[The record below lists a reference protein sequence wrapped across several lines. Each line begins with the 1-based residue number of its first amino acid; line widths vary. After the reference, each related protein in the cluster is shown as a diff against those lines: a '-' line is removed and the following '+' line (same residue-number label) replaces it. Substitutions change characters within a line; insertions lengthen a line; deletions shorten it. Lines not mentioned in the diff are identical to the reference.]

1 MVELVEGGCNIIA
14 DSERSITISDA
25 KEDEECEHAVG
36 LLSFV
41 LLLRG
46 GGATQSYLCILST
59 DDKETCI
66 TKKGL

>member
-1 MVELVEGGCNIIA
+1 MVELIEGGSSIIV
-14 DSERSITISDA
+14 DPERSIIISDA
-25 KEDEECEHAVG
+25 KEDDVCEHAVG

-46 GGATQSYLCILST
+46 GGATQSYLRVLST